1 VRGIKQQKQQKHQ
14 KTTKTTKNNK
24 KTFFGRQI
32 KLNRIKI
39 VFSRQETMNIEH
51 RALLEWCIHRS
62 QEHTISDDDDDRLYL
77 SDISGGFSILMTS
90 QKSIKECTSDAYKAV
105 FKIWN
110 ELPEE
115 EKDQF
120 RSLASYELPY
130 TTDNPSSRVSSD
142 D

>member
-1 VRGIKQQKQQKHQ
+1 M
-14 KTTKTTKNNK
+14 
-24 KTFFGRQI
+24 
-32 KLNRIKI
+32 NRIHG

-51 RALLEWCIHRS
+51 MALLEWCIHRS

-115 EKDQF
+115 EKEQF
-120 RSLASYELPY
+120 RSLARDVQPY
-130 TTDNPSSRVSSD
+130 TNGNPSDQGSSD
-142 D
+142 E